1 MIETLKMLSDAGGIS
16 GFEYTVAPKVESLLQ
31 QYCDEVIC
39 DKCGNVIG
47 KIFCDKEDAPTVL
60 IEAHMDGIGLMVKD
74 ITDRGFITFVPIG
87 GIDPRILP
95 SSEVVVCGKQELF
108 GVIGAKPPHLQSAE
122 DAEKAPKIS
131 DMAIDVGMCAEDV
144 KKIVTVGDM
153 IYFKTEAVKLPCGNG
168 FSGKYLDDRAG
179 IVSLLICLAHL
190 KGKRLP
196 FHLAV
201 LCAVQEEVG
210 LRGAKMGAHSIFPS
224 VAMVVDVCHGNT
236 PDSGSES
243 VFKPGSGTVLSMGP
257 NIHPKLATLAKKVAE
272 EKDIPFSVDVDG
284 GDTGTDAWAIQ
295 VAKTGVAT
303 MLLSIPLRYMHTT
316 VETLS
321 FDDVTATGEL
331 LAETLLQLNAEEFSL
346 CILKR

>member
-1 MIETLKMLSDAGGIS
+1 MIDILKQLSDAGGIS
-16 GFEYTVAPKVESLLQ
+16 GFEYAVAPKVAALLS
-31 QYCDEVIC
+31 QYCDDVKA
-39 DKCGNVIG
+39 DTSGNVIG
-47 KIFCDKEDAPTVL
+47 KIFCSKKDAPTVM

-74 ITDRGFITFVPIG
+74 ITDRGFLTFVPIG

-95 SSEVVVCGKQELF
+95 SSEVVVCGRKELY

-122 DAEKAPKIS
+122 DAQKAPKIS
-131 DMAIDVGMCAEDV
+131 DMAIDVGLSKEDV
-144 KKIVTVGDM
+144 EKLVSVGDM
-153 IYFKTEAVKLPCGNG
+153 VYFKTEAVTLPCGNG
-168 FSGKYLDDRAG
+168 LSGKYLDDRAG
-179 IVSLLICLAHL
+179 IVSLLMCLAEL
-190 KGKRLP
+190 KGKQLP
-196 FHLAV
+196 FHLVV

-210 LRGAKMGAHSIFPS
+210 LRGAKMGAESIFPS

-257 NIHPKLATLAKKVAE
+257 NIHPKLAALAKKVAE
-272 EKDIPFSVDVDG
+272 EKNIPFSVDVDG

-321 FDDVTATGEL
+321 FDDVSATGRL
-331 LAETLLQLNAEEFSL
+331 LAETLLALDAEDYSL